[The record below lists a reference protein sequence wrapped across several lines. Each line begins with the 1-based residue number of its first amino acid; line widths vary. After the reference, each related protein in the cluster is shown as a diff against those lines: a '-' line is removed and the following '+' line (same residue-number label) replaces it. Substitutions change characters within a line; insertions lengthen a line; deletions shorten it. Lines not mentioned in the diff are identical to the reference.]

1 MDDITLDG
9 VFLSHMKPILH
20 KLFQQFVVPANLIYL
35 IQQQTPNIVTESD
48 KSRILAEAK
57 MCGDVQAA
65 SMLLDTVTKHVDWFQ
80 CLVSV
85 LGHPDVQLGHVAEKM
100 KEIKEVYK
108 KEFLTNKASQNLK
121 DSSGSI
127 SETAHFKSMLA
138 DYEITKLKAEI
149 DTLKI
154 SLQALKRENSQ
165 LRCFQD
171 QINQEKDFSFNLGTY
186 GVKTRLSDGIDNL
199 ENEKNIIPK
208 KRLSLLQRELER
220 NRAQIDGLAKEM
232 ETLQEENRCLS
243 REKEKMRKRIAELEE
258 KLKDIGHPLKGRCER
273 DQGKNKR
280 SAGVFNFPE
289 GEK

>member
-1 MDDITLDG
+1 M
-9 VFLSHMKPILH
+9 
-20 KLFQQFVVPANLIYL
+20 
-35 IQQQTPNIVTESD
+35 SD
-48 KSRILAEAK
+48 RSRILAEAK